1 MQRSITG
8 MRNKFLENK
17 YRNNRTQRYESGDL
31 RIRNL
36 RLHRVANHL
45 MVLLIRIQRKFK
57 KQRLIIVGDK
67 KHTTQNPILFSPMHI
82 GGIDVEI
89 VFESIRQPSWLMLAD
104 CREMYRKISGMM
116 LDLNGVITFDTAYK
130 EDRHIAKMRSIE
142 LLKRGENLIVF
153 SEGAYNISPNQ
164 LVMHPYVGTADIAIT
179 TGADIVPIAIVR
191 DGSTYYVNIGENINT
206 QEYSIDQRFE
216 LIGILR
222 DVLATLSWEI
232 IETLPVTKRMSL
244 CDDYYDK
251 VFLKEMFADNDGY
264 TYTVQDVNNT
274 LFKPKGLVEPQDA
287 FAFMDMLQPKKENAF
302 LFRRNQYNDI

>member
-1 MQRSITG
+1 
-8 MRNKFLENK
+8 
-17 YRNNRTQRYESGDL
+17 
-31 RIRNL
+31 
-36 RLHRVANHL
+36 
-45 MVLLIRIQRKFK
+45 
-57 KQRLIIVGDK
+57 
-67 KHTTQNPILFSPMHI
+67 
-82 GGIDVEI
+82 
-89 VFESIRQPSWLMLAD
+89 
-104 CREMYRKISGMM
+104 
-116 LDLNGVITFDTAYK
+116 
-130 EDRHIAKMRSIE
+130 
-142 LLKRGENLIVF
+142 
-153 SEGAYNISPNQ
+153 
-164 LVMHPYVGTADIAIT
+164 MHPYVGTADIAIT
-179 TGADIVPIAIVR
+179 TGTDIVPIAIVR

-264 TYTVQDVNNT
+264 TYTVQDVNIT

-302 LFRRNQYNDI
+302 LFRRN